1 MIPWVT
7 HHSLLRPAAFKHLHQ
22 ARSLVRGACSRR
34 AGLACREGIG
44 SLTDRGHPQ
53 GRRVARMR
61 IARRREKCATPGD
74 GSPLPARCTHRLG
87 NSPQREAGN
96 CGVDACGAGLWVK
109 GVAQLLDRFPGEW
122 GHRGTPKAGVRAGSA
137 CRGCRGVVGVVRVF
151 LCASCRVAR
160 ATQGQAGRE
169 RGGGQLAQSFSDT
182 SLPAPT
188 GRASRHVRRNA
199 VLHSV
204 GTDFGVTV
212 DRLSHALRAVY
223 VRGRRL

>member
-61 IARRREKCATPGD
+61 ITRRREKCATPGD

-96 CGVDACGAGLWVK
+96 CGVDACGVGLWVK
-109 GVAQLLDRFPGEW
+109 GVAQLWIDFPVNGVIV
-122 GHRGTPKAGVRAGSA
+122 GHQKQGCVRVVPAG
-137 CRGCRGVVGVVRVF
+137 GCRGVVGWCV
-151 LCASCRVAR
+151 C
-160 ATQGQAGRE
+160 
-169 RGGGQLAQSFSDT
+169 FSVHHVG
-182 SLPAPT
+182 SL
-188 GRASRHVRRNA
+188 RRRRVRREGRGE
-199 VLHSV
+199 V
-204 GTDFGVTV
+204 GNWPN
-212 DRLSHALRAVY
+212 LSLTT
-223 VRGRRL
+223 LS